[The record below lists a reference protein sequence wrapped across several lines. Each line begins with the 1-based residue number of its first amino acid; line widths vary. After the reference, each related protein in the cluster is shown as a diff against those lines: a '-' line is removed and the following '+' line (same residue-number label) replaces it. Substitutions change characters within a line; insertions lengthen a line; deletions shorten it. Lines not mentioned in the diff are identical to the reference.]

1 MRRFNSVMA
10 RIYPTTVVALM
21 IIAVVVYMLVFYLPL
36 PSNQGD
42 DRKPKDVL
50 AAKPDGPLLL
60 APAHPK
66 RNTSKGSKSGLRK
79 APQLH
84 KLSHKGKDV
93 VNVVVCS
100 DEKTLGGLIA
110 TVNSIWLNTK
120 SHVKFYI
127 MVDKESL
134 LHLRSWLAIPALRD
148 IDYTMVAFN
157 ESWVKGRTQAKDVRR
172 ESVSPMTFARFYF
185 TKTFPALT
193 GRVIFIDS
201 DTIVQGDI
209 AELNNTKM
217 EPGVA
222 LALSDDC
229 SSSSSRASLRQNV
242 YSNYLNFLNENIKK
256 LGLNP
261 MACSFNAGVFVANV
275 TLWKEQKITERLDY
289 WLSIN
294 AKEDIW
300 STQRGGGNAA
310 PPMMIVL
317 YKQHTDIPPEWH
329 VRHLGV
335 TSGTRYSENF
345 VKSAKLLHW
354 NGHFKPWGRTSQHT
368 LVWEK
373 YFLPDPMGK
382 FRLVR
387 KYKVD

>member
-1 MRRFNSVMA
+1 MA
-10 RIYPTTVVALM
+10 RIYPTTVVALL
-21 IIAVVVYMLVFYLPL
+21 IIVVVVYLLVFYLPL
-36 PSNQGD
+36 PANQPD
-42 DRKPKDVL
+42 DRKPKDLL
-50 AAKPDGPLLL
+50 AAKQDGPLLI
-60 APAHPK
+60 APGQHK
-66 RNTSKGSKSGLRK
+66 RNTSKGSKLGPGR
-79 APQLH
+79 APQLQRP
-84 KLSHKGKDV
+84 SFKGKDI

-110 TVNSIWLNTK
+110 TVNSIWLNSK

-134 LHLRSWLAIPALRD
+134 LHLRSWLAIPALQD

-157 ESWVKGRTQAKDVRR
+157 ESWVKGKTQAKDVRR
-172 ESVSPMTFARFYF
+172 DSVSPMTFARFYF
-185 TKTFPALT
+185 AKVFPTLR
-193 GRVIFIDS
+193 GRVVFVDS

-209 AELNNTKM
+209 ADLNNTKM

-222 LALSDDC
+222 VALSDDC
-229 SSSSSRASLRQNV
+229 SSSSSRASLHQNV
-242 YSNYLNFLNENIKK
+242 YSNYLNFKSERIKK

-261 MACSFNAGVFVANV
+261 MACSFNAGVFVANIS
-275 TLWKEQKITERLDY
+275 LWKEQKIMEKLDY
-289 WLSIN
+289 WLGVN
-294 AKEDIW
+294 AREDIW
-300 STQRGGGNAA
+300 TTQRGGGNAA

-317 YKQHTDIPPEWH
+317 YKQHTEIPPEWH

-382 FRLVR
+382 FKLIR